1 VAAISGGAFFPAMC
15 GLAADK
21 YGWNIAMFVPLLGF
35 LVSFAFAVYVNTVS
49 KKELDGF
56 RESKIGYKDDT
67 GNVIGDVKGEIGMV
81 SGREEDRKNS
91 ITYVEMGPTGSK
103 QFREL

>member
-1 VAAISGGAFFPAMC
+1 
-15 GLAADK
+15 
-21 YGWNIAMFVPLLGF
+21 MFVPLLGF